1 MIARTRRPAMRDRR
15 SGFTLMELLL
25 VLVILVIL
33 GSMTVAIFGGVQQG
47 ALEDA
52 AKSEIG
58 LLAGQVDV
66 YHLQVRQYPTAL
78 EDLIKKPSGEMG
90 GKWQGPYVKGDA
102 INKDPW
108 GRDYRFAAPGKKNT
122 SSYDIW
128 SVGPDG
134 QDGTDDD
141 IGNW

>member
-1 MIARTRRPAMRDRR
+1 MIARTRRSATRDRR
-15 SGFTLMELLL
+15 LGFTLMELLL

-58 LLAGQVDV
+58 LLSGAVDL
-66 YHLQVRQYPTAL
+66 YQFNMRQYPSSL
-78 EDLIKKPSGEMG
+78 DELIKAPSGDAADN
-90 GKWQGPYVKGDA
+90 WRGPYVKGEE

-108 GRDYRFAAPGKKNT
+108 HNDYRFAAPGKKNT
-122 SSYDIW
+122 ETYDIW
-128 SVGPDG
+128 SLGPDG